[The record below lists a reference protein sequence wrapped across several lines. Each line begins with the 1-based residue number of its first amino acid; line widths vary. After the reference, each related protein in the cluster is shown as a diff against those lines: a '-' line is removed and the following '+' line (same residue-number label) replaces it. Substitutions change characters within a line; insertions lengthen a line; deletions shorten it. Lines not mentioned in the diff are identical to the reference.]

1 MGLGLGFNMKIIWSL
16 FAGVA
21 AFVVLSSCT
30 QNKKLEEDLGAQVSN
45 DAYQKAVI
53 QSWGDTDL
61 AQMKQGDY
69 AYIEKLIGINNA
81 PLKKVIGK
89 GMTITE
95 VEEATDLTNFHLVI
109 QSEEMVDNSQGKL
122 SSRERVLSVKK
133 TSSASS
139 QQQVRQKDTEDEIQ
153 TTPFENFVYALS
165 ICSYKTIQCY
175 RFKIEDFTED
185 VPAEMQGSNKNCRG
199 FENCKWSGKKISL
212 VIKVSSQD
220 PTTKETKTFNNII
233 SYKVVPKMPYLF
245 RMVEYCFQGM
255 SEYQNQKFPVR
266 VCQNVKDTMNG
277 Q

>member
-1 MGLGLGFNMKIIWSL
+1 MKIASSL
-16 FAGVA
+16 IGGLL

-30 QNKKLEEDLGAQVSN
+30 QNKKLEEDLGSQVSN

-61 AQMKQGDY
+61 TQMKQGDY

-89 GMTITE
+89 GMTITQ
-95 VEEATDLTNFHLVI
+95 VEEATDVTNFHLVI
-109 QSEEMVDNSQGKL
+109 QSEEVVDNSQSKL

-165 ICSYKTIQCY
+165 ICSYKTVQCY
-175 RFKIEDFTED
+175 KFKVEDFTED
-185 VPAEMQGSNKNCRG
+185 VPIEMQGQDKNCRG
-199 FENCKWSGKKISL
+199 FANCKWSGKKLSV
-212 VIKVSSQD
+212 VIKVTSQD
-220 PTTKETKTFNNII
+220 PSTKETKTFNNII
-233 SYKVVPKMPYLF
+233 SFKVVPQMPYLF
-245 RMVEYCFQGM
+245 RMVEYCFQGI

-266 VCQNVKDTMNG
+266 VCQNVKDTMIG